1 MAMREEGNASFS
13 WRRGVYGGGI
23 SAEEGEFNM
32 CVNLELEE
40 AYSGVRVMLDRACDG
55 DFWNPTYR
63 EALTVRHAESIAEIE
78 RMLENEKAPA
88 RA

>member
-1 MAMREEGNASFS
+1 
-13 WRRGVYGGGI
+13 
-23 SAEEGEFNM
+23 M
-32 CVNLELEE
+32 CVTLEE

-63 EALTVRHAESIAEIE
+63 EALTVGHAESIMDME
-78 RMLENEKAPA
+78 RMMEDEKAPA

>member
-1 MAMREEGNASFS
+1 MREEGDASFPGGY
-13 WRRGVYGGGI
+13 GVHGGGI
-23 SAEEGEFNM
+23 SAEKGELGM
-32 CVNLELEE
+32 CLTLEE
-40 AYSGVRVMLDRACDG
+40 AYGSVKVLLKRACDG

-63 EALTVRHAESIAEIE
+63 EAITVGHAESIAEIE

>member
-1 MAMREEGNASFS
+1 MH
-13 WRRGVYGGGI
+13 GGRVPGKK
-23 SAEEGEFNM
+23 GEFGM
-32 CVNLELEE
+32 CMTLEE

-63 EALTVRHAESIAEIE
+63 EALTVGHAESIAEIE

>member
-1 MAMREEGNASFS
+1 MREERGAPFS

-23 SAEEGEFNM
+23 PAEKGEFGM
-32 CVNLELEE
+32 CVTLEE
-40 AYSGVRVMLDRACDG
+40 AYSGVRVMIDRACDG

-63 EALTVRHAESIAEIE
+63 KSLTVGHAESIAEIE

>member
-1 MAMREEGNASFS
+1 
-13 WRRGVYGGGI
+13 VHGGGI
-23 SAEEGEFNM
+23 SAEKGERGM
-32 CVNLELEE
+32 CLTLEE

-63 EALTVRHAESIAEIE
+63 EALTVGHAESIMDME